1 MPESAIRPTLCQ
13 ELCAAFQ
20 FNQLALMLRSVLFLT
35 CFTAIL
41 HHEKLLDSVDVLALK
56 FLPEN
61 AFEQKPRQDNA
72 SFRTLVLGITP
83 DLFEQEFGGH
93 TPINRDRFRK
103 LIQDVL
109 VAYPKARV
117 LAVDYDFSP
126 SGAQP
131 CAFNAESS
139 VCEIAKLEAQ
149 QQKSFE
155 EFLRTEFGDKQEPHR
170 VQLVLITPL
179 PFPEEH
185 AQAKRAWLDSM
196 SQAGVHFG
204 DHALLY
210 HNWLATVVKHRH
222 VKPLTDPCAWKVDVE
237 IPFAAVVN
245 EARRCAGLAAK
256 PEAEERDTVQLL
268 NFAEARNAI
277 FLCPLWQWSD
287 IGSGCRRRLQVSNSD
302 PDAIDTIFIGSSY
315 GEEDKFRTPLGDQ
328 YGVDLHAFST
338 YSQTDP
344 LDELK
349 YLSFAIDIVIGL
361 LSAIVFQILWASVK
375 QSKPQSMWRFVFILM
390 VFVVLIFAAWV
401 LARITPNMLKNG
413 IWMNPMIILVG
424 LFIDSYAGAIE
435 GVGGDE
441 PNSDAN
447 AKPSSRKTF
456 QAFIGWPP
464 PPDLADER
472 VFQFLKKVLIY
483 WGVVLYGLYFTF
495 LTD

>member
-13 ELCAAFQ
+13 ELRAASQ
-20 FNQLALMLRSVLFLT
+20 CYQLALMLRSVLFLT

-131 CAFNAESS
+131 CAFNSESSVCEIAKMMLPRIFSKCSPFNAESS
-139 VCEIAKLEAQ
+139 VCEIANLELQ

-155 EFLRTEFGDKQEPHR
+155 EFLRAEFGDKQEPHR

-179 PFPEEH
+179 PPEEH
-185 AQAKRAWLDSM
+185 APAKQAWRDSM
-196 SQAGVHFG
+196 SQAGVRFG

-210 HNWLATVVKHRH
+210 HNWFATVVKHLH
-222 VKPLTDPCAWKVDVE
+222 VKPLVDPCARNRDVGM
-237 IPFAAVVN
+237 PFAAVVN
-245 EARRCAGLAAK
+245 EAGRCAGLAVKPDAK
-256 PEAEERDTVQLL
+256 EHDSVELI
-268 NFAEARNAI
+268 NFAMARNAV
-277 FLCPLWQWSD
+277 FLCPLWEWSD
-287 IGSGCRRRLQVSNSD
+287 IKNGCQKRLRSANSD
-302 PDAIDTIFIGSSY
+302 FNVIDTIFIGSLY

-328 YGVDLHAFST
+328 YGVDLHAFGA
-338 YSQTDP
+338 YSQIYP
-344 LDELK
+344 LGELK
-349 YLSFAIDIVIGL
+349 YYSI
-361 LSAIVFQILWASVK
+361 SRS
-375 QSKPQSMWRFVFILM
+375 LM
-390 VFVVLIFAAWV
+390 
-401 LARITPNMLKNG
+401 R
-413 IWMNPMIILVG
+413 
-424 LFIDSYAGAIE
+424 
-435 GVGGDE
+435 
-441 PNSDAN
+441 
-447 AKPSSRKTF
+447 
-456 QAFIGWPP
+456 
-464 PPDLADER
+464 
-472 VFQFLKKVLIY
+472 
-483 WGVVLYGLYFTF
+483 
-495 LTD
+495 